1 MSPLEQR
8 MLIYWHIRYFCDKE
22 QRMKDRILFLDTDTM
37 PADIAH
43 AFMFR
48 VEAENLLSS
57 WDLIH
62 CKKYFI
68 EVESANHHI
77 ENGEG
82 NTSSLLNT
90 SPFCASKYS
99 WGPEVCRHDEI
110 LPSPFSI
117 W

>member
-48 VEAENLLSS
+48 VEAENLLKSY
-57 WDLIH
+57 DLI
-62 CKKYFI
+62 KFKRYFI
-68 EVESANHHI
+68 
-77 ENGEG
+77 
-82 NTSSLLNT
+82 
-90 SPFCASKYS
+90 K
-99 WGPEVCRHDEI
+99 
-110 LPSPFSI
+110 
-117 W
+117 